1 VNVSKFR
8 FPIAFFL
15 SLVFTTGIFAF
26 MRFVT
31 SSRGEVGEQA
41 AITKFEFVRLKRS
54 ENVEEKVREKPKIEK
69 PEQELVQPTLSIAQ
83 EDAKSEALDVQA
95 LAKGLGQEFGSAG
108 GGGGTGRRGGMS
120 GPGFSS
126 GLADRG
132 AIPLVRVEPQY
143 PPQAQRQKLEGW
155 VVVGFTI
162 TTGGST
168 KDIVVLQSSHS
179 VFEKAA
185 VQAVAKWKYQPQM
198 EAGKP
203 VEVPN
208 QKMKLGFKLGE
219 G

>member
-1 VNVSKFR
+1 MSRFR
-8 FPIAFFL
+8 FPIAFLL
-15 SLVFTTGIFAF
+15 SLILTTGIFAF

-31 SSRGEVGEQA
+31 DSRGTVGEQG

-54 ENVEEKVREKPKIEK
+54 ENVEAKVREKPKIEK
-69 PEQELVQPTLSIAQ
+69 PEQELQQPTLSIAQ
-83 EDAKSEALDVQA
+83 EENTSEELDVQA
-95 LAKGLGQEFGSAG
+95 LASGLGKEFGSAG
-108 GGGGTGRRGGMS
+108 GGGGTGRRGGMG

-132 AIPLVRVEPQY
+132 AIPLVRVDPQY

-155 VVVGFTI
+155 VVVRFTI
-162 TTGGST
+162 TTAGST
-168 KDIVVLQSSHS
+168 KDGVVMKSSHA
-179 VFEKAA
+179 VFEKNAL
-185 VQAVAKWKYQPQM
+185 QAVSKWKYQPQM

-208 QKMKLGFKLGE
+208 QQVKLSFQLGK